1 MASVGGIVSAQ
12 RFAASPTR
20 TFFVAWRTMVLL
32 HNGVGSFGVLADA
45 ERAARGESEDGR
57 VRVCGAP
64 ALCRCC
70 ELGLFA

>member
-1 MASVGGIVSAQ
+1 
-12 RFAASPTR
+12 
-20 TFFVAWRTMVLL
+20 MVLL

-64 ALCRCC
+64 PSAVVASC

>member
-45 ERAARGESEDGR
+45 ERAARGESEDG
-57 VRVCGAP
+57 G
-64 ALCRCC
+64 
-70 ELGLFA
+70 